1 MSTAT
6 VLTPVPGLHGTGPHP
21 LDPAR
26 PAPRREDDCAECGS
40 ALAESEEHRCAD
52 CTDLAAH
59 AWCRDCGAVLAD
71 ADLDAGACAS
81 CEA

>member
-6 VLTPVPGLHGTGPHP
+6 VLTPVPDLHGTGTHS
-21 LDPAR
+21 LDPDR
-26 PAPRREDDCAECGS
+26 RVPGREDDCAECGRG
-40 ALAESEEHRCAD
+40 LAESEEHRCAD
-52 CTDLAAH
+52 CLDLASH
-59 AWCRDCGAVLAD
+59 AWCRDCGSVLSD